1 MLRVGLTGGIGSGKS
16 TASQHFSS
24 LGAYVIN
31 ADEEAKNLI
40 STNEIV
46 QNELIAEFGT
56 DIIDGTGSVNKKKLA
71 RIAFQDQD
79 HQQRL
84 NSVVHP
90 YIYNLIDKE
99 FNQVLN
105 VRKHDIFIVD
115 GALIF
120 ESGYD
125 VHLDYVI
132 VVTAQLKH
140 RMERALGRETLS
152 REEILK
158 RIEFQWPE
166 KEKVNLADFVVHND
180 GTEKELHKNIEGLVK
195 KVIKEEK
202 NKKR

>member
-1 MLRVGLTGGIGSGKS
+1 MLRVGLTGGIGTGKS

-40 STNEIV
+40 STNETV

-105 VRKHDIFIVD
+105 VGKHDIFIVD

-132 VVTAQLKH
+132 VVTAQLKN

-166 KEKVNLADFVVHND
+166 KEKVNLADFVIHND

-195 KVIKEEK
+195 KLI
-202 NKKR
+202 

>member
-31 ADEEAKNLI
+31 ADKEAKNLI
-40 STNEIV
+40 STNETV

-105 VRKHDIFIVD
+105 VGKHDIFIVD

-132 VVTAQLKH
+132 VVTAQLKN

-166 KEKVNLADFVVHND
+166 KEKVNLADFVIHND

-195 KVIKEEK
+195 KLI
-202 NKKR
+202 

>member
-31 ADEEAKNLI
+31 ADKEAKNLI
-40 STNEIV
+40 STNETV

-105 VRKHDIFIVD
+105 VGKHDIFIVD

-166 KEKVNLADFVVHND
+166 KEKVNLADFVIHND

-195 KVIKEEK
+195 KLI
-202 NKKR
+202 